1 MKYEDNWLKRQKA
14 HGWSCQYT
22 VVEKYKTELSVAIY
36 KYVLENADL
45 LFHSWTYLSGKLNL

>member
-14 HGWSCQYT
+14 HGWSGQYT

-36 KYVLENADL
+36 VLDNADL
-45 LFHSWTYLSGKLNL
+45 LFHSWTYLSEK

>member
-45 LFHSWTYLSGKLNL
+45 LFHSWTYLSGK